1 LDQTAKYIG
10 ALRDTMKGL
19 LRGTVG
25 ARARDDL
32 RSVLL
37 MAASGRH
44 RIFFEAD
51 DSRILVLRVLHERM
65 DYRRHLGVVDGSGN
79 EP

>member
-1 LDQTAKYIG
+1 
-10 ALRDTMKGL
+10 
-19 LRGTVG
+19 
-25 ARARDDL
+25 
-32 RSVLL
+32 

-51 DSRILVLRVLHERM
+51 DSRILVLRVLHDRM
-65 DYRRHLGVVDGSGN
+65 DYRRHLGVVDGSGK